1 MANGIS
7 AEFVRWSVS
16 HVVVLALAALST
28 FFVLRWGCR
37 LTQAGRYRLCRI
49 LAITV
54 AAQFV
59 GECAWRTFSDNG
71 LPWQENLPLHFCSLM
86 SVLSVIALWWHRP
99 WACAVVYFGVLT
111 SSIQGLITPALEAA
125 WPSTA
130 FIVFFLSHSLLLI
143 VALAIPVLLGWRG
156 TLRDVLRSMLIM
168 DIYLLCIIPVNIWLG
183 TNYGYTRYSPVPGCL
198 LDYLGAAPWYYLWLQ
213 IPALAVFRLMLL
225 PVQCRKKRAFR
236 ASPQEPPA

>member
-1 MANGIS
+1 MADGVS
-7 AEFVRWSVS
+7 AEFVRWGVS
-16 HVVVLALAALST
+16 HVTVLALAALGAFS
-28 FFVLRWGCR
+28 VLWWGLHR
-37 LTQAGRYRLCRI
+37 PQAGRYRLCRI
-49 LAITV
+49 LALAVT
-54 AAQFV
+54 AQFV
-59 GECAWRTFSDNG
+59 GEYAWRTFSDNG

-86 SVLSVIALWWHRP
+86 VVLSVIALWWRRP

-111 SSIQGLITPALEAA
+111 ASIQGLITPALKAD

-168 DIYLLCIIPVNIWLG
+168 DIYLLCIIPVNVWLG

-225 PVQCRKKRAFR
+225 PVQRRNNSSLT
-236 ASPQEPPA
+236 ASSQAPPA